1 MQTTFPDRAVMA
13 ELLAKMLWEIKAVHF
28 NAETPYKFASG
39 MASPVYIDCR
49 KLLSYPRVR
58 STVMDFAASVLLR
71 DAGFEQFDCIA
82 GGETA
87 GIPFA
92 ALLADRLGLPMIY
105 VRKKPKGHGR
115 NAQIEGDM
123 PAGARVLVI
132 EDLTTAGGS
141 MFTFIDA
148 IRAAGGIVDH
158 AIALFTTAFLTK
170 ERCGLPTARCAS
182 IISPHGATCLPS
194 PRRRSFSTTRRC
206 PPSRR
211 FSMHRSPGQARTA
224 ASPSF
229 RRRDA
234 LHFFEIALTVFDSVQ
249 DRDTLSGRPE

>member
-1 MQTTFPDRAVMA
+1 MIQTTFPDRAVMA

-28 NAETPYKFASG
+28 NAETPYKYASG
-39 MASPVYIDCR
+39 IMSPVYIDCR
-49 KLLSYPRVR
+49 KLLSFPRVR
-58 STVMDFAASVLLR
+58 STVMDFAASTLLR

-123 PAGARVLVI
+123 KEGARVLII

-158 AIALFTTAFLTK
+158 GMALFFYGIFQEAHQRFANGKVQFHHIATWREVLAIAKEQKLFDDKTLQEVEAFLDAP
-170 ERCGLPTARCAS
+170 LAWSARNGGVS
-182 IISPHGATCLPS
+182 
-194 PRRRSFSTTRRC
+194 
-206 PPSRR
+206 
-211 FSMHRSPGQARTA
+211 
-224 ASPSF
+224 
-229 RRRDA
+229 
-234 LHFFEIALTVFDSVQ
+234 E
-249 DRDTLSGRPE
+249 LSL

>member
-1 MQTTFPDRAVMA
+1 MIQTTFPDRAVMA

-28 NAETPYKFASG
+28 NAETPYKYASG
-39 MASPVYIDCR
+39 IMSPVYIDCR
-49 KLLSYPRVR
+49 KLLSFPRVR
-58 STVMDFAASVLLR
+58 SIVMDFAASTLLR

-123 PAGARVLVI
+123 KEGSRVLII

-158 AIALFTTAFLTK
+158 GMALFFYGIFQEAHQRFANGKVQFHHIATWREVLAIAKQQKLFDDKTLQEVEAFLDAP
-170 ERCGLPTARCAS
+170 LAWSARYGGVS
-182 IISPHGATCLPS
+182 
-194 PRRRSFSTTRRC
+194 
-206 PPSRR
+206 
-211 FSMHRSPGQARTA
+211 
-224 ASPSF
+224 
-229 RRRDA
+229 
-234 LHFFEIALTVFDSVQ
+234 E
-249 DRDTLSGRPE
+249 LSL